1 VNYLDVVAVVILVVS
16 TLTAFLKG
24 FALELISLA
33 GTIGGLVL
41 AVLFYRSAAQLL
53 SRFDLHPMAADFLGF
68 LAIFLASVI
77 AASIIGGAV
86 RKTLKALKLSWL
98 DRGFGG
104 LFGLL
109 RGCLINI
116 VIFLAFVAF
125 PINNAALEGSKLKN
139 YFLPAAHVLGSYAPD
154 DFKQKMLDGLKYLQE
169 DWLDDQESESDS
181 DRI

>member
-1 VNYLDVVAVVILVVS
+1 MNYLDVVAVVILAVS

-24 FALELISLA
+24 FALELVSLA
-33 GTIGGLVL
+33 GTIGGLIL
-41 AVLFYRSAAQLL
+41 AVLFYPAAAQLL

-77 AASIIGGAV
+77 TASVLGGLV

-98 DRGFGG
+98 DRSFGAV
-104 LFGLL
+104 FGLL

-125 PINNAALEGSKLKN
+125 PINSAALEGSTLKD
-139 YFLPAAHVLGSYAPD
+139 YFLPAAHVLGSYAPA
-154 DFKQKMLDGLKYLQE
+154 DFRQRLLDGLEYLQE
-169 DWLDDQESESDS
+169 EWLDDQEKQPDS

>member
-125 PINNAALEGSKLKN
+125 PINNAALEGST
-139 YFLPAAHVLGSYAPD
+139 YAPD